1 MPSFLAI
8 FQKKLLFQKRMG
20 RYMKFCMGL
29 LCLKTLF
36 QRLENVVSKSI
47 DVYDGIS
54 FISLWESVFS
64 FVASKVVIVMLI
76 FLFKMKHWAQNQKS
90 WILLEEQR
98 ILEFLPDPIYSQI
111 SKQMK
116 ELNQISDGTL
126 VSTEPTLK
134 LFPYY

>member
-1 MPSFLAI
+1 
-8 FQKKLLFQKRMG
+8 
-20 RYMKFCMGL
+20 MKFCMGL

-76 FLFKMKHWAQNQKS
+76 FLFKMKH
-90 WILLEEQR
+90 
-98 ILEFLPDPIYSQI
+98 
-111 SKQMK
+111 
-116 ELNQISDGTL
+116 
-126 VSTEPTLK
+126 
-134 LFPYY
+134 